1 MTVNTLSLHF
11 LQHHPQDAAK
21 VLEHFEPEQLAD
33 YFNQLPALTT
43 SNILRY
49 ITPVKTTS
57 CLIAMDVNSAAKI
70 LEQFSIERTSSLI
83 RRMPADVRLKIIK
96 AMPTL
101 YANMIKLVIKYPV
114 DTVGRNISPNVFT
127 VLEDMHVRDV
137 LSAIKGSADQVRS
150 EIYVVNDKQR
160 LEGVVF
166 IRELLTAD
174 QNTSVK
180 KIMRISTVS
189 ISARSRLAQI
199 QHHIEWKYNDML
211 PVVDRN
217 GLFIGVLKRSVMLDV
232 LSRNI
237 EITQHHDDAANTA
250 LVVAE
255 LFWNTCTDLLVPEV
269 DQSNRESQDGSNKQ

>member
-21 VLEHFEPEQLAD
+21 VLEHFEPEQLVD
-33 YFNQLPALTT
+33 YLNQLPTLTI

-70 LEQFSIERTSSLI
+70 LEQFSIERTSSLL

-101 YANMIKLVIKYPV
+101 YANMIKLVIKYPE
-114 DTVGRNISPNVFT
+114 DTVGRYISPNVFI

-166 IRELLTAD
+166 IRDLLTAD

-180 KIMRISTVS
+180 KIMRITTVS
-189 ISARSRLAQI
+189 ISARSRLAHI
-199 QHHIEWKYNDML
+199 QHHKEWKYNDML

-237 EITQHHDDAANTA
+237 EITQHQDDAANTA

-269 DQSNRESQDGSNKQ
+269 DKSNKEFQDGSNKQ